1 MGDAYFGFYLLAM
14 GKGRSRSASQLTELL
29 TAAGFGDVRLL
40 RNPMP
45 LQTQVIVA
53 RPGRV

>member
-1 MGDAYFGFYLLAM
+1 M
-14 GKGRSRSASQLTELL
+14 GKGRARSAGRLTDMLHQ
-29 TAAGFGDVRLL
+29 AGFGDVRLL

-53 RPGRV
+53 RPAIA